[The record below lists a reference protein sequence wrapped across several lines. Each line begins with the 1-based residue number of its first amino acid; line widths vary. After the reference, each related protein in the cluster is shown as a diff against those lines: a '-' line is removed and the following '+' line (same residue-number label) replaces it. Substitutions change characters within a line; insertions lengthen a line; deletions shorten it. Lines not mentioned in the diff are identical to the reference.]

1 MKWVGFCLPGIS
13 LENPISSTLRPLTWF
28 RLSGPL
34 VQQAPR
40 KLTLEL
46 SKLTRGL
53 LLGSPGTITTSNP
66 LSPGMTSY
74 KDDLNLEW
82 LAAIFPFSLRMKT
95 SERKARQKME
105 NSPVTQTK
113 NLLIFLPS
121 SSKWVPLIFNQKSQ
135 FQNSIAF
142 YL

>member
-74 KDDLNLEW
+74 KDDLNW
-82 LAAIFPFSLRMKT
+82 
-95 SERKARQKME
+95 
-105 NSPVTQTK
+105 NG
-113 NLLIFLPS
+113 
-121 SSKWVPLIFNQKSQ
+121 
-135 FQNSIAF
+135 
-142 YL
+142 